1 MEKISVIIPVY
12 NQWEL
17 TKNCLCSLQAQTPKS
32 FAEVIVVDNGSSDAT
47 LSSCP
52 ELGQSLFGDEFRFF
66 RFEENRNFAPACN
79 FGAEQ
84 AKSNFLFFLNND
96 TILQPNWLS
105 PLLIAFEK
113 NPKLGAVG
121 PLLTYEDGRV
131 QHLGVGFSPSRSVLH
146 LYHQFPKTHR
156 LVSKKRNLQAITA
169 AAMLIPKKV
178 FEQAGRFFEEYKNG
192 FEDLDLCALI
202 RRLGLQLS
210 CETKSEIVHLTSKS
224 EGRFAADRENAAL
237 FTARCGND
245 FFPDEHIFA
254 REDGFSLYFN
264 AAFQPQYIYKSS
276 FEGNELGKILSQVQN
291 EPFWEQGYELLA
303 EHFRQQKMW
312 REVLDILL
320 FQIEFFYSEELLVEI
335 LKMATK
341 LGRKDLLASF
351 SKYLTDFEELTRF
364 AFQKYTRTLEYA
376 RQTEDAILLSACE
389 DWAENR

>member
-1 MEKISVIIPVY
+1 MEKVSIIIPVY

-17 TKNCLCSLQAQTPKS
+17 TKNCLRSLQVQTPS
-32 FAEVIVVDNGSSDAT
+32 GAAEVIVVDNGSSDAT
-47 LSSCP
+47 FPSCS
-52 ELGQSLFGDEFRFF
+52 EFGQSLFGDGFRFF

-79 FGAEQ
+79 FGAGQ
-84 AKSNFLFFLNND
+84 AKTDFLFFLNND
-96 TILQPNWLS
+96 TILQPNWLP
-105 PLLIAFEK
+105 PLLAAFEK
-113 NPKLGAVG
+113 NSKLGAVG

-169 AAMLIPKKV
+169 AAMLIPKTV

-192 FEDLDLCALI
+192 FEDLDLCASI

-237 FTARCGND
+237 FTSRCGND

-264 AAFQPQYIYKSS
+264 AAFQPQYVCKS
-276 FEGNELGKILSQVQN
+276 FFKGNELGEILSRVQN

-312 REVLDILL
+312 QEVLDILL
-320 FQIEFFYSEELLVEI
+320 VQIEFFYSKELLVEI

-351 SKYLTDFEELTRF
+351 SKYLTDFEELTHF
-364 AFQKYTRTLEYA
+364 SFQKYVRTFEYA
-376 RQTEDAILLSACE
+376 RQTEDEILLVACE
-389 DWAENR
+389 DWAENH